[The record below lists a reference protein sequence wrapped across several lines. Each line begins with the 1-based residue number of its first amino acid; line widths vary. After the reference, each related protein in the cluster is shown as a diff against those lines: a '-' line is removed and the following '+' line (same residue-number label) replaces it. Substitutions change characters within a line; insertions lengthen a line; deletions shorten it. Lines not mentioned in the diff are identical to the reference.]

1 MRSSGWDVSNDS
13 EPEDSLNSGKF
24 SHVGEEPEVQ
34 FDGGK
39 GEWRLHGGSREFTMR
54 EWGEEGR
61 VGDEKRREE
70 GGEWDLKSVWEK
82 SRVAYSDSGCTDE
95 LETQEMDEEE
105 SRVCCCNVVSGVK
118 TLVTL
123 SAVINLATIATG
135 GVGFTLGLVDYW
147 GDQDLFTSVMV
158 IIAINAFIRI
168 IVNGVFIIMVVYIVL
183 IFIIVNS
190 VHDYQ

>member
-1 MRSSGWDVSNDS
+1 MRSNGWDVSNDS

-24 SHVGEEPEVQ
+24 SHVGEESEVQ
-34 FDGGK
+34 FDGREGD
-39 GEWRLHGGSREFTMR
+39 WRLHGGNREFTMR
-54 EWGEEGR
+54 EWGDEER
-61 VGDEKRREE
+61 VGDKKRREE

-82 SRVAYSDSGCTDE
+82 NRVAYSDSGCTDE
-95 LETQEMDEEE
+95 LETQETDEDE

-158 IIAINAFIRI
+158 ISLI
-168 IVNGVFIIMVVYIVL
+168 IVYIGIIRYCSL
-183 IFIIVNS
+183 YL
-190 VHDYQ
+190 H